1 MFIFSIPEDI
11 PNNDTINTISNAI
24 KCHGTLPNEPDI
36 CPKYAPESVA
46 VNALPV
52 IYPTK
57 NLINQPTTIAYPIA
71 IINVP
76 TTGITPNTFPPFFPL
91 VCKALS
97 NAPIGPDYIILPNA
111 NSPINPVEPKRI
123 INII

>member
-11 PNNDTINTISNAI
+11 PNNDTINTIANAR
-24 KCHGTLPNEPDI
+24 KCHGTLPNEPAI
-36 CPKYAPESVA
+36 CPKYAPESVT

-57 NLINQPTTIAYPIA
+57 NRINHPTTIAYPIA

-76 TTGITPNTFPPFFPL
+76 TTGITPNTFPPFLPL
-91 VCKALS
+91 VCNALS
-97 NAPIGPDYIILPNA
+97 NAP
-111 NSPINPVEPKRI
+111 
-123 INII
+123 

>member
-11 PNNDTINTISNAI
+11 PNNDTINTIAKAR
-24 KCHGTLPNEPDI
+24 KCHGTLPNEPAI
-36 CPKYAPESVA
+36 CPKYTPESVA

-57 NLINQPTTIAYPIA
+57 NRINHPTTIAYPIA

-76 TTGITPNTFPPFFPL
+76 TTGITPNTFPPFFSEE
-91 VCKALS
+91 VK
-97 NAPIGPDYIILPNA
+97 
-111 NSPINPVEPKRI
+111 NSVRLFFHRSDTIQSVQKFLLG
-123 INII
+123 